1 MKKVLL
7 LLMLFSA
14 MANYAVADNYDSYL
28 QKAYEQLGQGDS
40 VSAKRYYVVWQKLT
54 QSQDIEFETLLKEM
68 QNASQAMNKWLDD
81 CYIVVIDKDYSLAIQ
96 KKSISNK
103 YLKWSDARQTA
114 LSSRLGDFVD
124 WRLPSYEEM
133 CIIMQNLPNV
143 SWDMRDYDADFY
155 WTSTAGVTQGAH
167 VTLYY
172 NKSKSVWSSD
182 SPHNFI
188 IVRKFKR

>member
-68 QNASQAMNKWLDD
+68 QNASQTMNKWLND

-103 YLKWSDARQTA
+103 YLCWSDARQAA

-124 WRLPSYEEM
+124 WRLPTYEEM

-143 SWDMRDYDADFY
+143 SWYMTNYEADWY
-155 WTSTAGVTQGAH
+155 WTSTAGSSSGQY

-172 NKSKSVWSSD
+172 DKSKYVKNSNNS
-182 SPHNFI
+182 HNFI

>member
-68 QNASQAMNKWLDD
+68 QNASQTMNKWLDD

-103 YLKWSDARQTA
+103 YLKWSDARQAA

-143 SWDMRDYDADFY
+143 SWNMTDYEARYY
-155 WTSTAGVTQGAH
+155 WTSTAGGTQGAY
-167 VTLYY
+167 VTLKYD
-172 NKSKSVWSSD
+172 KSKLEWNSIN
-182 SPHNFI
+182 PRNFI